1 MASATDIGLMR
12 VAIAEARIGQSE
24 GEPPFGAVVAD
35 GSRTVV
41 ARAHDTV
48 VGSGDMTRHSEVD
61 AVRAACAKVGPD
73 LSGHTSYATTEPCA
87 MCFGAVPWSG
97 INELVCGARKD
108 DAESA
113 GFDEGDK
120 PDGWQ
125 GALKLRGINVQT
137 DVLREQAAAVFEQ
150 YLASGGEI
158 YNP

>member
-73 LSGHTSYATTEPCA
+73 LSGHTLYATTEPCA
-87 MCFGAVPWSG
+87 MCFTAAWLARISRIVYGCTMAEVASIVPAQREVTVPVTTMNASTVEPLALEGGVLGA
-97 INELVCGARKD
+97 ECLEMFR
-108 DAESA
+108 
-113 GFDEGDK
+113 
-120 PDGWQ
+120 
-125 GALKLRGINVQT
+125 
-137 DVLREQAAAVFEQ
+137 
-150 YLASGGEI
+150 
-158 YNP
+158 

>member
-35 GSRTVV
+35 GSGTVV

-87 MCFGAVPWSG
+87 MCFTAAWLARISRIVYGCTMAEVASIVPAQREVTVPVTTMNASTVEPLALEGGVLGA
-97 INELVCGARKD
+97 ECLEMFR
-108 DAESA
+108 
-113 GFDEGDK
+113 
-120 PDGWQ
+120 
-125 GALKLRGINVQT
+125 
-137 DVLREQAAAVFEQ
+137 
-150 YLASGGEI
+150 
-158 YNP
+158 

>member
-35 GSRTVV
+35 VSGTVV

-48 VGSGDMTRHSEVD
+48 VGPGDMTRHSEVD

-87 MCFGAVPWSG
+87 MCFTAAWLARISRIVYGCTMAEVASIVPAQREVTVPVTTMNASTVEPLALEGGVLGA
-97 INELVCGARKD
+97 ECLEMFR
-108 DAESA
+108 
-113 GFDEGDK
+113 
-120 PDGWQ
+120 
-125 GALKLRGINVQT
+125 
-137 DVLREQAAAVFEQ
+137 
-150 YLASGGEI
+150 
-158 YNP
+158 